1 MFLMIKMN
9 NKKVRTM
16 RTLKESSHCSHNYT
30 SIYIRYARAHV
41 HYYIYKKKGE

>member
-16 RTLKESSHCSHNYT
+16 RTLKESGLILVKEGKTTPEELLKISY
-30 SIYIRYARAHV
+30 
-41 HYYIYKKKGE
+41 E

>member
-9 NKKVRTM
+9 NKKVRTI

-30 SIYIRYARAHV
+30 SIYKGTHV
-41 HYYIYKKKGE
+41 RTYIIIYV